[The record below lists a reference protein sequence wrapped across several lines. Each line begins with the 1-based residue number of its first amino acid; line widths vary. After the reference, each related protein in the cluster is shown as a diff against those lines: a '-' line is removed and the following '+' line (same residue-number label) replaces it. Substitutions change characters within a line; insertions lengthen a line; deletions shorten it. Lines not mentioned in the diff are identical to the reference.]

1 MSGDVLSNEKSKGN
15 TFAYKIVIQL
25 NVFATSM
32 KHRIDSHVQRTE
44 IITVEDWRRSMWD
57 AKIL

>member
-15 TFAYKIVIQL
+15 TFTYKMVIQL
-25 NVFATSM
+25 NVFAMSI

-44 IITVEDWRRSMWD
+44 IITEEDWRRSM
-57 AKIL
+57 